1 MSESKRRRGRGCF
14 VYNGLLLS
22 ILGVHHGR
30 LSIYYFH
37 IHIFISC
44 LEGRYPPSSLLFDA
58 PIKKLK
64 IHVICDAILFLELQS
79 GSAVLG
85 SVIDDSRR
93 SSLPFGVLVLVAP
106 SVTFTT

>member
-30 LSIYYFH
+30 IYYFH
-37 IHIFISC
+37 IHKIHTFILC

-64 IHVICDAILFLELQS
+64 CMLYVMSFFS
-79 GSAVLG
+79 
-85 SVIDDSRR
+85 
-93 SSLPFGVLVLVAP
+93 
-106 SVTFTT
+106 